1 HVATGGADCVSC
13 HAKAASGGFTSWGG
27 AAFKHAATDTNCA
40 TCHNGKTAQG
50 MTTPPHIP
58 TGTLQCSNCH
68 SNTAASF
75 TTYTMNHA
83 AVATARCDSC
93 HNGSFTGQGTK
104 GALGTASY
112 PNHVATGG
120 ADCVSCHA
128 KAASGGFTSWG
139 GAAFKHAATDTNC
152 ATCHNGKTALGMTTP
167 PHIPTGTLQ
176 CSNCHSST
184 AASFAT
190 YTMNHAAV
198 ATARCDSCHNGNYT
212 GQGTK
217 GALGTASYPNHV
229 ATGGA
234 DCVSCHAKAASGGF
248 TSWGGAAFAHKATDT
263 NCSTC
268 HNGKTAQGMT
278 TPPHIPT
285 GTLQC
290 SNCHTNTAASF
301 TTYTMNHAA
310 VATARCD
317 SCHNGNYTGQGTK
330 GAMGTASYP
339 NHVATGG
346 ADCVSCHAKAAS
358 GGFTSWGGA
367 AFKHAATDTNCATC
381 HNGKTAQGMTTPPHI
396 PTGTLQCSN
405 CHTNTAASFATYTMN
420 HAAVATARCDSCHNG
435 SYTGQGTKGALGTAS
450 YPNHVATGGADCVS
464 CHAKAASGGFTSWG
478 GAAFKHAA
486 TDTNCATC
494 HNGRTAMGMTTP
506 PHIPTGTLQ
515 CSNCHTST
523 AASFTTYTMNHAA
536 VATARCDSCHN
547 GSFTGQGTKG
557 ALGTASYPNH
567 VATGGADC
575 VSCHAKAA
583 SGGFTSWGGAA
594 FKHAA
599 TDTSCATCHNGKTA
613 QGMTTPPHIP
623 TGTLQCSNC
632 HSNTAASFATY
643 TMNHAAVATARC
655 DSCHN
660 GSFTGQGTKGAM
672 GTASYPNHVAT
683 GGADCVSCHAKA
695 ASGGFTSW
703 GGAAFAHKATDTNCS
718 TCHNGKTALGMTTP
732 PHIPT
737 GTLQCSNCHSNTAA
751 SFATYTMNHAAV
763 ATARCDSCHN
773 GSFTGQGTKGALG
786 TASYPNHVATGG
798 ADCVSCHAKAASGG
812 FTSWGGAAFKHAATD
827 TSCATCHNGKTA
839 QGMTTPPHIPTGTL
853 QCSNC
858 HSNTAASFT
867 IYTMNHAAVATA
879 RCDSCHNGSYTGQ
892 GTKGAIGT
900 ASYPNHVATGGADC
914 VSCHAKAASGGFTSW
929 GGAAFAHKA
938 TDTNCATC
946 HNGKTAQGMTTPPH
960 IPTGTLQCSNCHTNT
975 AASFATYTMNH
986 AAVATAR
993 CDSCH
998 NGSFTGQGT
1007 KGAMGTASYPNHVA
1021 TGGADCVS
1029 CHSKAAS
1036 GGYVSWGGAAFTH
1049 SAANTN
1055 CSACHNGSSAKGLT
1069 TPPHIPVTGVQCSNC
1084 HSNTAAS
1091 FATYTMSHAAVHAT
1105 RCDSCHNGSYR
1116 SQGRRGAQGPD
1127 HSAKSQDCGCCHV
1140 RAAANFSTWDDD
1152 PQKPAAG
1159 CSTTARSVVPA
1170 QAPAVKAVTPASTAN
1185 RTMTAATNPD
1195 AAPGTN
1201 AAPAASQAGAA
1212 AKPAA
1217 PSSSTLL
1224 FSSKPLANTAATS
1237 TAPTAGSEAGASASS
1252 SGSSNP
1258 DSSAKAG
1265 GAAASVPQPS
1275 GTPPRMTSATS
1286 PLSPNDPRGRLL
1298 PPTDTGSDSPEA
1310 KNAGRLPSLLPTFNP
1325 RAGLAGSSTTEAG
1338 SRFNHMTAQGPCAS
1352 CHNGMTAPGKP
1363 PKHVATAAPCET
1375 CHKSTTTF
1383 SGARFSHTGTT
1394 AACGSCHNGMAAT
1407 GKPPKHVATTAPCE
1421 TCHKSTTT
1429 FSGAR
1434 FSHTG
1439 TTAACASCHNGMA
1452 ATGKPQKHVTTN
1464 APCETCH
1471 KSTTTFS
1478 GARFSHTG
1486 TMAACASCHNGM
1498 AATGKPQKHV
1508 TTNAPCETCH
1518 KSTTTFSGARFSHTG
1533 TMAACASCHNG
1544 MAAGGKPQKHVVTSA
1559 PCESCHKST
1568 VSFSGARMDHTSLTA
1583 PCASCHNG
1591 SNATGK
1597 SPKHFVTNVPCES
1610 CHRTVSWS
1618 SVNYRHMS
1626 ASYPNHS
1633 AAIGCTA
1640 CHSGNSQAVL
1650 FKFAAYKPDCAACH
1664 ASDFRPQQHAKL
1676 VKPAPMDYTVAELKD
1691 CTGACHIYA
1700 DKSQTTI
1707 VTRRQRQHRVNGG
1720 GW

>member
-1 HVATGGADCVSC
+1 
-13 HAKAASGGFTSWGG
+13 
-27 AAFKHAATDTNCA
+27 
-40 TCHNGKTAQG
+40 
-50 MTTPPHIP
+50 
-58 TGTLQCSNCH
+58 
-68 SNTAASF
+68 
-75 TTYTMNHA
+75 
-83 AVATARCDSC
+83 ATARCDSC
-93 HNGSFTGQGTK
+93 HNGS
-104 GALGTASY
+104 
-112 PNHVATGG
+112 
-120 ADCVSCHA
+120 
-128 KAASGGFTSWG
+128 
-139 GAAFKHAATDTNC
+139 
-152 ATCHNGKTALGMTTP
+152 
-167 PHIPTGTLQ
+167 
-176 CSNCHSST
+176 
-184 AASFAT
+184 
-190 YTMNHAAV
+190 
-198 ATARCDSCHNGNYT
+198 
-212 GQGTK
+212 
-217 GALGTASYPNHV
+217 
-229 ATGGA
+229 
-234 DCVSCHAKAASGGF
+234 
-248 TSWGGAAFAHKATDT
+248 
-263 NCSTC
+263 
-268 HNGKTAQGMT
+268 
-278 TPPHIPT
+278 
-285 GTLQC
+285 
-290 SNCHTNTAASF
+290 
-301 TTYTMNHAA
+301 
-310 VATARCD
+310 
-317 SCHNGNYTGQGTK
+317 YTGQGTK

-381 HNGKTAQGMTTPPHI
+381 HNGKTA
-396 PTGTLQCSN
+396 
-405 CHTNTAASFATYTMN
+405 
-420 HAAVATARCDSCHNG
+420 
-435 SYTGQGTKGALGTAS
+435 
-450 YPNHVATGGADCVS
+450 
-464 CHAKAASGGFTSWG
+464 
-478 GAAFKHAA
+478 
-486 TDTNCATC
+486 
-494 HNGRTAMGMTTP
+494 MGMTTP

-515 CSNCHTST
+515 CSNCHS
-523 AASFTTYTMNHAA
+523 
-536 VATARCDSCHN
+536 
-547 GSFTGQGTKG
+547 
-557 ALGTASYPNH
+557 
-567 VATGGADC
+567 
-575 VSCHAKAA
+575 
-583 SGGFTSWGGAA
+583 
-594 FKHAA
+594 
-599 TDTSCATCHNGKTA
+599 
-613 QGMTTPPHIP
+613 
-623 TGTLQCSNC
+623 
-632 HSNTAASFATY
+632 
-643 TMNHAAVATARC
+643 
-655 DSCHN
+655 
-660 GSFTGQGTKGAM
+660 
-672 GTASYPNHVAT
+672 
-683 GGADCVSCHAKA
+683 
-695 ASGGFTSW
+695 
-703 GGAAFAHKATDTNCS
+703 
-718 TCHNGKTALGMTTP
+718 
-732 PHIPT
+732 
-737 GTLQCSNCHSNTAA
+737 
-751 SFATYTMNHAAV
+751 
-763 ATARCDSCHN
+763 
-773 GSFTGQGTKGALG
+773 
-786 TASYPNHVATGG
+786 
-798 ADCVSCHAKAASGG
+798 
-812 FTSWGGAAFKHAATD
+812 
-827 TSCATCHNGKTA
+827 
-839 QGMTTPPHIPTGTL
+839 
-853 QCSNC
+853 
-858 HSNTAASFT
+858 
-867 IYTMNHAAVATA
+867 
-879 RCDSCHNGSYTGQ
+879 
-892 GTKGAIGT
+892 
-900 ASYPNHVATGGADC
+900 
-914 VSCHAKAASGGFTSW
+914 
-929 GGAAFAHKA
+929 
-938 TDTNCATC
+938 
-946 HNGKTAQGMTTPPH
+946 
-960 IPTGTLQCSNCHTNT
+960 NT

-1127 HSAKSQDCGCCHV
+1127 HSAKTQDCGCCHV

-1195 AAPGTN
+1195 AAPGTS
-1201 AAPAASQAGAA
+1201 AAPAASQATAAAGAA

-1252 SGSSNP
+1252 SGSSKP
-1258 DSSAKAG
+1258 DSSVKAG
-1265 GAAASVPQPS
+1265 GATTSVPQPLS
-1275 GTPPRMTSATS
+1275 TPSRMTSATS
-1286 PLSPNDPRGRLL
+1286 PLLPNDPRGRLL

-1394 AACGSCHNGMAAT
+1394 AACASCHTGMAAT

-1508 TTNAPCETCH
+1508 ATSAPCETCH

-1544 MAAGGKPQKHVVTSA
+1544 MAATGKPQKHVATSA
-1559 PCESCHKST
+1559 PCESCHKNT

-1640 CHSGNSQAVL
+1640 CHSGNSQAVV

-1707 VTRRQRQHRVNGG
+1707 ITRRQRQHRVNGG